1 MRDETNPVQLAIAS
15 SLMTNALQV
24 SILQA
29 MIRKGLLSHQEGL
42 EVYEQA
48 LLMLETSQSA
58 SASQDVFKAA
68 RTMLEK
74 HLHSTKV

>member
-1 MRDETNPVQLAIAS
+1 
-15 SLMTNALQV
+15 MTNALQV

-29 MIRKGLLSHQEGL
+29 LIRKGFLSHQEGL

-58 SASQDVFKAA
+58 SASQDVFKIA
-68 RTMLEK
+68 RAMLEK
-74 HLHSTKV
+74 HLYSTEV